1 MADLFCQADNVW
13 DAATDGA
20 RAINAR
26 LSRRGL
32 QLDSASFDALRHTLA
47 GALSLAEVEGVEG

>member
-1 MADLFCQADNVW
+1 MADLFCHADDVW
-13 DAATDGA
+13 DAAADGA

-26 LSRRGL
+26 LTRRGL
-32 QLDSASFDALRHTLA
+32 QLDSASFEALRDTIA